1 MPKKKMSCIQEPNSK
16 LKLFGYAVVKGSPLS
31 ANQPA
36 APPCDSSSTVT
47 ATSGSR
53 TTVLVDSRKYECQ
66 FCCREFANSQALGG
80 HQNAHKK
87 ERQLQKRAQLH
98 LAAAAALHS
107 PAPSSAVFAHLNHG
121 LSSSFP
127 PMPRHAPDSSLFGV
141 FPPPSRA
148 RQVATFSYGG
158 VETAAGVGFGRFDRA
173 VVQHLVEPA
182 GSDGSFGVD
191 LQLSLAPAGS

>member
-87 ERQLQKRAQLH
+87 ERQLQNV
-98 LAAAAALHS
+98 
-107 PAPSSAVFAHLNHG
+107 PSST
-121 LSSSFP
+121 SP
-127 PMPRHAPDSSLFGV
+127 P
-141 FPPPSRA
+141 PPPSTPPRHPLP
-148 RQVATFSYGG
+148 FSH
-158 VETAAGVGFGRFDRA
+158 T
-173 VVQHLVEPA
+173 
-182 GSDGSFGVD
+182 
-191 LQLSLAPAGS
+191 